1 MLRVVYLTCFVFQV
15 SDDPGDS
22 SLSGRLRHLE
32 KVREKCI
39 RLQGRALEKAEEA
52 VENDNDERARFY
64 LQQKRDAGAL
74 VAELDSKILSLKQLA
89 RQDPYDAAL
98 EEIRAALRDED
109 DREFSPLI
117 VAQSSGPSTSLKQPV
132 WNAVDVGVFL
142 PQLVT
147 EFFKFR
153 SVREVWSNP
162 LELIGALKDLS
173 RAQQTARSVEQE
185 EVGRTWSMDD
195 LARGGGSLPE
205 HVIRT
210 ARESACLLEASYQG
224 DDMLQWYTTISEDT
238 RGRNLMVQEFKDV
251 ARVSEPAFSVVW
263 EPASSQMLVM
273 VRGLDEI
280 SDIFT
285 CTAVA
290 PRPLLDGW
298 CTEGVLK
305 SAEWLLRRLAP
316 HIQLLNPA
324 KVRVA
329 GHSLGGAVAAAA
341 VALVVGQLEW
351 PQAGLSSELGRSASW
366 KALTFGPPPCVQ
378 LGPRLRATLQAHVT
392 TLVNED
398 DIISR
403 LSEQNVELMLREAV
417 ECRRVGPDEYIRRQ
431 AARGVDI
438 NGFRESL
445 VVMERLRMAES
456 TFVLPGDSWHMK
468 VVYDGLPMPTYH
480 AVPQPGL
487 PAFHGY
493 LSAVLPS
500 EAFYGSPQ
508 PLQISAG
515 QRILPAPSASHTHS
529 GVPADRRPDH
539 VD

>member
-1 MLRVVYLTCFVFQV
+1 M
-15 SDDPGDS
+15 S
-22 SLSGRLRHLE
+22 SAASVHVIFLLPVRLRHLE

-205 HVIRT
+205 HVIRESCFCFHEEALTRT

-378 LGPRLRATLQAHVT
+378 LGPRLRATLQAHAPPLPRCHRPKFGRLVVGRLRMGVLQATRAWELDLISAHVT

-468 VVYDGLPMPTYH
+468 
-480 AVPQPGL
+480 
-487 PAFHGY
+487 
-493 LSAVLPS
+493 
-500 EAFYGSPQ
+500 
-508 PLQISAG
+508 
-515 QRILPAPSASHTHS
+515 
-529 GVPADRRPDH
+529 
-539 VD
+539 